1 MTRQFVVVTV
11 AVVVVVA
18 VDVALVVLPTIF
30 YFESS
35 RKFLP
40 AAPRKAGAKV
50 GKLITEN
57 LGR

>member
-1 MTRQFVVVTV
+1 MTRQFVVVV
-11 AVVVVVA
+11 VVVVVA

-30 YFESS
+30 CFESS